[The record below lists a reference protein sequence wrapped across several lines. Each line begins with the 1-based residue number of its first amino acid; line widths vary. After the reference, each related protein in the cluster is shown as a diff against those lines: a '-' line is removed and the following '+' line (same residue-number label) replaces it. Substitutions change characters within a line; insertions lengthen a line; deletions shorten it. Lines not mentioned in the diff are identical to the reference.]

1 MTSNI
6 FFVFLNMVNSIHNA
20 YKFYEINRIETKES
34 WAEETTTKTLLG
46 DLKLDYH
53 FNLGHPSF
61 NVQPFF
67 TLLSS
72 LFDCT
77 LSE

>member
-1 MTSNI
+1 M
-6 FFVFLNMVNSIHNA
+6 L
-20 YKFYEINRIETKES
+20 INFTGLIGSKTMKAS
-34 WAEETTTKTLLG
+34 AEETTTKTLLG

-61 NVQPFF
+61 NAKPFF
-67 TLLSS
+67 SLPSS